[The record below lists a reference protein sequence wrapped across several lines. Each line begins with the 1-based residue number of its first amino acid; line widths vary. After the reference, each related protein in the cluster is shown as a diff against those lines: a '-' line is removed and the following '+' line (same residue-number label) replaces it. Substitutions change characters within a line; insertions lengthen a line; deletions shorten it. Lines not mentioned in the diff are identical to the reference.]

1 MSTAT
6 HLSPS
11 PQSARPGILSRA
23 LVLRF
28 VSIVASSVGFY
39 LPLAVVPVFA
49 AANGATGSAGL
60 ANGAL
65 LVATV
70 MGELVTPRI
79 VGRLGYRWTL
89 ALGLV
94 LLGSPALLLIA
105 STGLP
110 VLFLSSALRG
120 LGFAISVVAGGALTA
135 MLIPAQRRGEGLAIV
150 GLVGGLPSLVALP
163 LGVWA
168 ADRWG
173 FGVVFAATAVA
184 PLLALPTLPGLPKA
198 ADTSESTH
206 GVLAGL
212 RNGALMRPATIFA
225 ASASAA
231 GVVVTY
237 LPLAIGHHAAWVAPL
252 ALLLQPTASTLG
264 RWFAGRLGDRR
275 GQSRLLVP
283 GLVLSILGMAA
294 MAVTQTPILVLLGAM
309 AFGTGFGV
317 LQNASLSLMY
327 ARTDAASYSTVSAIW
342 NAAYDMGMA
351 VGAIG
356 VGLLIGSTGYS
367 VAFLVT
373 AAVMVPALVMAVRE
387 TRTPELVRSPATQ
400 PELAP
405 QLAAA

>member
-1 MSTAT
+1 
-6 HLSPS
+6 
-11 PQSARPGILSRA
+11 
-23 LVLRF
+23 LV
-28 VSIVASSVGFY
+28 
-39 LPLAVVPVFA
+39 
-49 AANGATGSAGL
+49 
-60 ANGAL
+60 
-65 LVATV
+65 
-70 MGELVTPRI
+70 
-79 VGRLGYRWTL
+79 
-89 ALGLV
+89 
-94 LLGSPALLLIA
+94 

-110 VLFLSSALRG
+110 VLLVSSALRG
-120 LGFAISVVAGGALTA
+120 LGFAITVVAGGALSA

-173 FGVVFAATAVA
+173 FGFVFAATAIA

-198 ADTSESTH
+198 ADSSESTH

-212 RNGALMRPATIFA
+212 RNGALTRPATIFA

-237 LPLAIGHHAAWVAPL
+237 LPLAIGHHATWVAPA

-264 RWFAGRLGDRR
+264 RWFAGRLGDRC
-275 GQSRLLVP
+275 GQCRLLVP
-283 GLVLSILGMAA
+283 GILLSIVGMAA
-294 MAVTQTPILVLLGAM
+294 MSVTRSAILVLVGAVV
-309 AFGTGFGV
+309 FGTGFGV

-327 ARTDAASYSTVSAIW
+327 ARTEAAAYSTVSAIW

-356 VGLLIGSTGYS
+356 VGLLIGATGYS

-373 AAVMVPALVMAVRE
+373 AAVMVPALLMAVRE
-387 TRTPELVRSPATQ
+387 TRTPELDLSPATQ
-400 PELAP
+400 RDLGP
-405 QLAAA
+405 QLAAAYGS